1 MLVPSH
7 FENPKKKKCELEK
20 LNMANYLCCAVSL
33 IYCLAALEFGL
44 AIWEALSLTANPVN
58 TLNSFNKQ
66 IFGFVTVK
74 CVLNFIASIGLSLTG
89 CAFSFENELE
99 DETTVQS
106 NFFQILNGVV
116 SVWGVVLYFGYFT
129 FITVNSFEQ
138 ILFVESV
145 LLFIYVGII
154 VLFIIMA
161 VLVYLIGACINLHH
175 ARSEAAIRKARV
187 FDRLQQEKLTV
198 KEKVLGKMEAEEKKD
213 SFKSQFSNQDIAML
227 DSDSEA
233 AESAELKRISI

>member
-1 MLVPSH
+1 M
-7 FENPKKKKCELEK
+7 
-20 LNMANYLCCAVSL
+20 NYLCCAVSL
-33 IYCLAALEFGL
+33 IYCLAALEFSL
-44 AIWEALSLTANPVN
+44 AIWEALSLTANPLN

-106 NFFQILNGVV
+106 NFFQILNGLMNI
-116 SVWGVVLYFGYFT
+116 WGVVIYFGYFN
-129 FITVNSFEQ
+129 FIQVSSFEQ

-145 LLFIYVGII
+145 LLFTYIGIL
-154 VLFIIMA
+154 VLILIMTL
-161 VLVYLIGACINLHH
+161 LVYLIGACINLHH
-175 ARSEAAIRKARV
+175 ARNEAAIRKARV

-198 KEKVLGKMEAEEKKD
+198 RDKVTNKLEAEEKKD
-213 SFKSQFSNQDIAML
+213 SFKSQSSNQDIAIL
-227 DSDSEA
+227 DSDTEA
-233 AESAELKRISI
+233 ADSADFKRISI

>member
-1 MLVPSH
+1 M
-7 FENPKKKKCELEK
+7 
-20 LNMANYLCCAVSL
+20 NYLCCAVSL
-33 IYCLAALEFGL
+33 IYCLSALEFGL
-44 AIWEALSLTANPVN
+44 AIWEALSLTANPLN

-106 NFFQILNGVV
+106 NFFQILNGLMNI
-116 SVWGVVLYFGYFT
+116 WGVVIYFGYFN
-129 FITVNSFEQ
+129 FIQVSSFEQ

-145 LLFIYVGII
+145 LLFIYIGIL
-154 VLFIIMA
+154 VFLFIMFL
-161 VLVYLIGACINLHH
+161 LVYLIGACINLHH
-175 ARSEAAIRKARV
+175 ARNEAAIRKARV

-198 KEKVLGKMEAEEKKD
+198 RDKVTNKLEAEEKKD
-213 SFKSQFSNQDIAML
+213 SFKSQSSNQDIAIL
-227 DSDSEA
+227 DSDTEA
-233 AESAELKRISI
+233 ADSADFKRISI